1 MDGKRFGVGLV
12 AGLLL
17 GLVIVAASSGLS
29 FGLFGSF
36 SAASYPTGGQVNYSV
51 TTAATSTAATST
63 AATSTTTAQLAPS
76 TPRSSSNSTGSLV
89 TSVSSTTS
97 GGPWSNIIAS
107 LSTPPGPAY
116 SSRVVSI
123 ARQPLSA
130 NIVIFIPVLLAILL
144 GAVLYV
150 GSRRGAG
157 GTPG

>member
-63 AATSTTTAQLAPS
+63 TTAQLAPS

-97 GGPWSNIIAS
+97 SGPWTNIIAS

-123 ARQPLSA
+123 ARQPLLA
-130 NIVIFIPVLLAILL
+130 NIVIFIPVLLAIIL

-150 GSRRGAG
+150 ASRRGAR
-157 GTPG
+157 GTHG

>member
-36 SAASYPTGGQVNYSV
+36 SAASYPTGGQVNYSM
-51 TTAATSTAATST
+51 TTAATST

>member
-36 SAASYPTGGQVNYSV
+36 SAASYPTGGQVNYSI
-51 TTAATSTAATST
+51 TT